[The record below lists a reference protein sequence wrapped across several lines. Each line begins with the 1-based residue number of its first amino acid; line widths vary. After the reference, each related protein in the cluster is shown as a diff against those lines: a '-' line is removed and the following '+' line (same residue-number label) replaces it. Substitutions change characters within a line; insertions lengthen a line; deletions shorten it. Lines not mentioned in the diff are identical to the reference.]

1 MATHI
6 FRSQVTVDMQGQ
18 MASIVNHWKCVD
30 PAITDDFKLAAELV
44 AGIAAGVA
52 PIGFINRLVL
62 LMSDDVFVSS
72 IVCQQLSPTGGN
84 TANGV
89 YQRDDE
95 PGGIVSPW
103 HTGQLAGVVV
113 WVSGARP
120 NVTGRN
126 FIPAV
131 PESMIEGGRFLPAYK
146 IAMENFIA
154 TVISGFSTPST
165 IFLPVIWD
173 RVDATDWQIDD
184 GYLSLKPGTQRRR
197 EKPL

>member
-18 MASIVNHWKCVD
+18 MASIVNHWKCID
-30 PAITDDFKLAAELV
+30 PAITDDYKLAAELV

-62 LMSDDVFVSS
+62 LMSEDAFVSS
-72 IVCQQLSPTGGN
+72 IVCQQLAPTGGN

-95 PGGIVSPW
+95 PGGIASPW

-113 WVSGARP
+113 WVSSARP

-131 PESMIEGGRFLPAYK
+131 PESLIDGGRFDANYK
-146 IAMENFIA
+146 TAMDNFIL
-154 TVISGFSTPST
+154 TVIAGFSTPST
-165 IFLPVIWD
+165 VFLPVIWD
-173 RVDATDWQIDD
+173 REDELHFQIDD